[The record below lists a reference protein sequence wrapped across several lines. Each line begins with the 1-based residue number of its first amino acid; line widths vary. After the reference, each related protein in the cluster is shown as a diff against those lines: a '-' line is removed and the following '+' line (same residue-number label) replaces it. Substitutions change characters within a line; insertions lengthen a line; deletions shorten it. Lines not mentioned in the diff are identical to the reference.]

1 MLIAADI
8 ILFLS
13 LVWPFLAGAIIAAFG
28 PESRTGDEETQSRF
42 SQLAANFSLVAV
54 ALAALNVPLSL
65 YLAATGQGVELGW
78 MVEAPLA
85 TVGCLLL
92 HVSLVS
98 QCFAPPLPEEER
110 ALVARDAVPFWTTG
124 LLALAM
130 MLSEPVAR
138 AAMLLSAPVLSVI
151 LLNTGAGRALAGW
164 NTLRRAAT
172 GALLVCSGFL
182 HPDPIIEGMLA
193 GCGFCLLASLFPCT
207 LSLSATRTD
216 RAGDASEIL
225 RANAA
230 TLAVV
235 ALLVTFPLPPVT
247 ALGLRGLFFASGLAT
262 LALAAVRLR
271 LRSAP
276 ATSLLTQASMGLAAV
291 SAGLAHPLVA
301 DLAVFGPLVATPWL
315 SLSGK
320 PNSRVTL
327 LADQAFLLP
336 GFAALLLAVMLVA
349 GTSLPLALLLIAAVW
364 PALRPGVRLF
374 PSRVTLPKVSGAKPV
389 NREGR
394 S

>member
-13 LVWPFLAGAIIAAFG
+13 LVWPFLAGAIIAASG

-54 ALAALNVPLSL
+54 GLAALNVPLSI

-78 MVEAPLA
+78 MIEAPLA
-85 TVGCLLL
+85 TVGCLIL

-98 QCFAPPLPEEER
+98 QCFAPPQPEEER
-110 ALVARDAVPFWTTG
+110 ALVTRDAVPFWTTG

-138 AAMLLSAPVLSVI
+138 AVMLLSAPVLAVI
-151 LLNTGAGRALAGW
+151 LLNTGAGRALSGW
-164 NTLRRAAT
+164 NTLRRTAT

-193 GCGFCLLASLFPCT
+193 GGGFCLLASLFPCT
-207 LSLSATRTD
+207 IPMNATRTD
-216 RAGDASEIL
+216 RTGNASENL

-247 ALGLRGLFFASGLAT
+247 ALSLRALLFASGLAT

-271 LRSAP
+271 LKSAQP
-276 ATSLLTQASMGLAAV
+276 ASLLTQASMGLAAV

-320 PNSRVTL
+320 PASRMAL
-327 LADQAFLLP
+327 LADRAFLLP
-336 GFAALLLAVMLVA
+336 GFGALLLAVMLVA
-349 GTSLPLALLLIAAVW
+349 MTSLPLALLLIAAVW

-374 PSRVTLPKVSGAKPV
+374 PSSIVLPKISGAKSGD
-389 NREGR
+389 REGR

>member
-1 MLIAADI
+1 MAADI

-13 LVWPFLAGAIIAAFG
+13 LVWPFLAGVIIAAFG
-28 PESRTGDEETQSRF
+28 PESRVGDEETKNRF
-42 SQLAANFSLVAV
+42 SQLAANFSLVALG
-54 ALAALNVPLSL
+54 LAALNVPFSL
-65 YLAATGQGVELGW
+65 YLAATGQGVKLGW
-78 MVEAPLA
+78 MIEAPLA
-85 TVGCLLL
+85 AVGCLLL
-92 HVSLVS
+92 HAGLVS
-98 QCFAPPLPEEER
+98 QCFAPPQPEEER

-124 LLALAM
+124 LLVLAM

-138 AAMLLSAPVLSVI
+138 AAMLLSAPVLTVI
-151 LLNTGAGRALAGW
+151 LLDTGPGRALSGW
-164 NTLRRAAT
+164 NTLRRTAT

-182 HPDPIIEGMLA
+182 HPDPVIEGVLA

-207 LSLSATRTD
+207 ALLNVTRTE

-247 ALGLRGLFFASGLAT
+247 GLGLRGLFFAAGLGT
-262 LALAAVRLR
+262 LALAALRLR
-271 LRSAP
+271 LRSAQP
-276 ATSLLTQASMGLAAV
+276 AALLTQASMGLAAV

-301 DLAVFGPLVATPWL
+301 DLAVFGPLVATPWF

-320 PNSRVTL
+320 PDSRLKL
-327 LADQAFLLP
+327 LADRAFLLP

-349 GTSLPLALLLIAAVW
+349 TTSLPLALLLIVAIW
-364 PALRPGVRLF
+364 PALRPAVRLF
-374 PSRVTLPKVSGAKPV
+374 PSGVVVPKTTSVRSGS
-389 NREGR
+389 REGR